1 MRAVAVTTYGGPEVL
16 RQVDIDEPHAG
27 PGRVRIRVH
36 AATVNPADVLLRI
49 GDIDDALH
57 ASTLSWPYR
66 PGLEAA
72 GFVDEIGPDTRTD
85 VHIGDRVMAIM
96 MPIEDSGG
104 AYAEYVIVDADQV
117 TAAPAGTSHAQAATL
132 PMNGLTARRALD
144 VLNLTPGETLAVTGA
159 AGAVGG
165 YVIQLA
171 KTEGLG
177 VIADAAPADEQL
189 IAALGAD
196 EIVTRGTAV
205 GQRIRQLH
213 PEGVAAVVDAALQGD
228 EVLPALRDG
237 GQIAIVRRPGERG
250 TSTLHPERGITIRD
264 VWVPDYTH
272 ATDKLEG
279 LRVLAEQGKIALRV
293 AQTFPAADAAAAH
306 RALEKGGVR
315 GRLVLIFD

>member
-1 MRAVAVTTYGGPEVL
+1 MRAVVVTKYGGPEVL
-16 RQVDIDEPHAG
+16 RQVDIDEPHTG

-49 GDIDDALH
+49 GDIDDALN

-96 MPIEDSGG
+96 MPIDDSGG

-117 TAAPAGTSHAQAATL
+117 TAAPAGTSHAEAATL

-171 KTEGLG
+171 KTEGLR

-196 EIVTRGTAV
+196 EIVTRGTDV
-205 GQRIRQLH
+205 GERIRQLH
-213 PEGVAAVVDAALQGD
+213 PEGLAAVVDAALQGD

-293 AQTFPAADAAAAH
+293 AQTFSAADAAAAH

-315 GRLVLIFD
+315 GRLVLTFD